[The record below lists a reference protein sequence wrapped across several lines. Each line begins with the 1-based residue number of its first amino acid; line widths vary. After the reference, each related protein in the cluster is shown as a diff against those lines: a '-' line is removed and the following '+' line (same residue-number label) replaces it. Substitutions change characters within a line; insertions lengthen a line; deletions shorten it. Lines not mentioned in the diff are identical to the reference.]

1 MSLHNNVTII
11 TGASTGIGEELAYQL
26 ARQGAQ
32 LVLTARR
39 IDELNRVADR
49 VRGLGAK
56 VITVAADVASS
67 EECKSVIDAAVAEFG
82 RIDTLVCNAGM
93 TMWAKFA
100 DIDDVSVL
108 ERIMQVNYM
117 GAVYCTHHA
126 LPHLLKTKGRIVG
139 IASLTGLVGV
149 PTRTGYAA
157 SKHAMRGFFDSLR
170 IELADR
176 GVSVTMVYPGFVATG
191 IRENATGADGKPA
204 KIDPVN
210 KDNVMSVEECAGIIQ
225 RAIETRQREEIMT
238 LKGKIGQWLKLIAPG
253 FVDGLA
259 KKAVEGNLKYVEKP
273 PHTLHK

>member
-1 MSLHNNVTII
+1 MSALKNNVTII

-26 ARQGAQ
+26 AQQGAQ

-39 IDELNRVADR
+39 LDELNRVAGKAR
-49 VRGLGAK
+49 SFGGK
-56 VITVAADVASS
+56 VITVSADVGNSVA
-67 EECKSVIDAAVAEFG
+67 CKKIIDAAITEFG
-82 RIDTLVCNAGM
+82 RIDTLVNNAGM

-100 DIDDVSVL
+100 DIKDISML

-126 LPHLLKTKGRIVG
+126 LPHLVASRGRLVG
-139 IASLTGLVGV
+139 VASLTGLVGV

-170 IELADR
+170 IELADE
-176 GVSVTMVYPGFVATG
+176 GVSVTMIYPGFVATG

-210 KDNVMSVEECAGIIQ
+210 QDDVMSAEECADIIV
-225 RAIETRQREEIMT
+225 RAIESRKREEIMT
-238 LKGKIGQWLKLIAPG
+238 MKGKLGQWLKLIAPS
-253 FVDGLA
+253 VIDGMA
-259 KKAVEGNLKYVEKP
+259 KRAVEGNQKYVERS
-273 PHTLHK
+273 